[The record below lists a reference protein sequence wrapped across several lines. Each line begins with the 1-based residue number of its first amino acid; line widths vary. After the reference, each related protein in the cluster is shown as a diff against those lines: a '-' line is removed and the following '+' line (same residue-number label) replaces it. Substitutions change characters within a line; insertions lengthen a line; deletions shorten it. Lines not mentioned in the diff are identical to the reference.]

1 MNFGYLCIRTV
12 QLSTDRARERLRSD
26 QFLSPDCHRLDG
38 NGWRYNA
45 FQLYVQVAILA
56 MELDAIVLIDALSR
70 VRIAGLSVEQ
80 RAVRVAR
87 RVGAARVLV
96 IGAARDELIA
106 WRAGRTCGL
115 LVIRADQLVHSP
127 LVAPLAAVAS
137 AAPAADELAIAVG
150 PDGRYAGALLAT
162 GAAAAQVVAALVRGD
177 SDTAIAR
184 SATARIIHS
193 DVARHAIATPDER
206 RAAHRMLY
214 QILIKPQD
222 NAVTRVLYRPVSRPL
237 TRLLVWTPITP
248 NQISYLVAA
257 LVVLG
262 CWLTAHADP
271 NLATA
276 GTAVILGAAYID
288 CCDGEIARLKL
299 MSSRFGA
306 WIDTIVDEL
315 TSIGYM
321 IALGW
326 HCHLAFGPGYF
337 GDLGFD
343 PWLAAIG
350 AGVVTY
356 GWSMYCIYYNIIV
369 VAGSANSQD
378 YAGNIDIVPGRQAN
392 SVRLRPAAPAPSAA
406 REHPRW
412 WTPIFTYAPYLVR
425 RDFISWCALVLA
437 ALHAT
442 HVLFVGFTLGGV
454 VTAATVTID
463 HVKLVRLRRSI
474 VRGGQILESAS

>member
-1 MNFGYLCIRTV
+1 
-12 QLSTDRARERLRSD
+12 
-26 QFLSPDCHRLDG
+26 
-38 NGWRYNA
+38 
-45 FQLYVQVAILA
+45 
-56 MELDAIVLIDALSR
+56 MELDAIVLIGALSR

-96 IGAARDELIA
+96 IADTRDELTA
-106 WRAGRTCGL
+106 WRAGRASPL
-115 LVIRADQLVHSP
+115 LVIRADQLVHPP
-127 LVAPLAAVAS
+127 LVAPLVAAAS
-137 AAPAADELAIAVG
+137 AAPAADRLAIAVD
-150 PDGRYAGALLAT
+150 PDDGYAGALLAT
-162 GAAAAQVVAALVRGD
+162 GAAAAQVIAALVRGD
-177 SDTAIAR
+177 SDTAIAAT
-184 SATARIIHS
+184 ATARIAHG
-193 DVARHAIATPDER
+193 DVARHSIATPDER

-214 QILIKPQD
+214 RILVKPQD

-237 TRLLVWTPITP
+237 TRMLVWTPITP

-257 LVVLG
+257 LVGLG

-271 NLATA
+271 DRALA

-288 CCDGEIARLKL
+288 CCDGEVARLKL

-315 TSIGYM
+315 TSVGYM
-321 IALGW
+321 AALGW
-326 HCHLAFGPGYF
+326 HCRLRFGPGYF

-350 AGVVTY
+350 AGVVTF
-356 GWSMYCIYYNIIV
+356 GWSVYCIYYNIIV
-369 VAGSANSQD
+369 VVGSANSQD
-378 YAGNIDIVPGRQAN
+378 YAGNIDVVPGRQPN
-392 SVRLRPAAPAPSAA
+392 SVRLRPAAPAPSPA

-412 WTPIFTYAPYLVR
+412 LRAIITYAPYLVR

-442 HVLFVGFTLGGV
+442 HVLFVAFTLGGV
-454 VTAATVTID
+454 VTAAIVTVD
-463 HVKLVRLRRSI
+463 HVRLVRLRRSI